1 MEQNQQAPNTSLF
14 SLNIDGN
21 TNYTLRSAASWAKVL
36 GVVGIIMAVL
46 FFVFAIAFQSS
57 MNRLGGGGYYRD
69 DFSGGNRMFGNI
81 GMIMYII
88 CGIAQLISSLFALN
102 FGNKISKALKTND
115 QNSLNGGFAAVRN
128 YFALWA
134 ILLIITLLFLLIA
147 IASFASRA

>member
-1 MEQNQQAPNTSLF
+1 MEPNQNTSLF
-14 SLNIDGN
+14 QLNLDANNG
-21 TNYTLRSAASWAKVL
+21 YTLRSAASWAKVL

-46 FFVFAIAFQSS
+46 FFVFAIIFQTS
-57 MNRLGGGGYYRD
+57 MNKLGGGYYRD
-69 DFSGGNRMFGNI
+69 DFGGGNRMFGNI

-88 CGIAQLISSLFALN
+88 CGIIQLISSLFALN
-102 FGNKISKALKTND
+102 FGNKISKAVKTND

-147 IASFASRA
+147 IASLASRA